1 MSYRTK
7 ILAGVLGLGLFAQ
20 GAQAAS
26 LCKPDIVGITLIE
39 GNYDPPASMPPDAEN
54 LKDTGAWPK
63 NLIMQGW
70 HNLRAAH
77 RPLTLVCRF
86 KGRPN
91 EAFTLP
97 DDTNSCELTYNG
109 GLIFECRH

>member
-39 GNYDPPASMPPDAEN
+39 GKYDPPASIVPDVEKYRGDKMPED
-54 LKDTGAWPK
+54 
-63 NLIMQGW
+63 IIVQGW
-70 HNLRAAH
+70 QNLRAAE
-77 RPLTLVCRF
+77 RPLTLMCRY

-97 DDTNSCELTYNG
+97 DDTNSCELTYNR